1 VLAGTLGKAF
11 FAEQGFFLKITD
23 IFNRKKEKMLA
34 NVPIA
39 G

>member
-1 VLAGTLGKAF
+1 MLAGTLCKTF

-23 IFNRKKEKMLA
+23 IFNRKKENMLA
-34 NVPIA
+34 NVLIA